1 MAKDGTEWLKKEKP
15 NQQKTVLRPFQQ
27 STCVLILWCW
37 VLWQRFT
44 EFVSQTL
51 KKSWLPPSHWHCHLS
66 QRFHCLSLLHLHPLG
81 KFLLSLSLLL
91 HTRCLLAV
99 HYFLALYPSVSD
111 HISQIILRYF
121 RNYYLSMPPVL
132 KPLFLHFPQ
141 LYIGRSKKQKLLA
154 A

>member
-44 EFVSQTL
+44 EFVSQKILASTL
-51 KKSWLPPSHWHCHLS
+51 SLTLPSKPKISLSFPPSPASPWKV
-66 QRFHCLSLLHLHPLG
+66 PP
-81 KFLLSLSLLL
+81 LSLSL

-111 HISQIILRYF
+111 HISQIILRCF